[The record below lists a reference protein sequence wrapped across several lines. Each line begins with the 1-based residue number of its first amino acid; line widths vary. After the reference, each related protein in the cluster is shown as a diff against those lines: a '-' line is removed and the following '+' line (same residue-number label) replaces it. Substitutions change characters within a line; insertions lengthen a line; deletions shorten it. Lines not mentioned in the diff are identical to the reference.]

1 MEAVYHHWYTRDK
14 MTLKCLE
21 MADGGRGD
29 TEGCLVRPHAASCGL
44 ESESLFDSPS
54 FRHPHFTGEND
65 ACSQSYSG
73 SYGSFR
79 KRPHQAAG

>member
-1 MEAVYHHWYTRDK
+1 

-44 ESESLFDSPS
+44 ESES
-54 FRHPHFTGEND
+54 HFESLSRRTLVFPEEYGGCD
-65 ACSQSYSG
+65 QSYSG

-79 KRPHQAAG
+79 TSQHEAAG